1 MIYPRENYLSTI
13 FTELDEVPRGITT
26 DPLPSESDLI
36 EFDEYLMDL
45 SREKIKRETEIIE
58 YRMKIRESLQ
68 CLQLNMDREEDYE

>member
-1 MIYPRENYLSTI
+1 M
-13 FTELDEVPRGITT
+13 DEVPRGITT